1 MIGGDYS
8 EFLDHL
14 YYGDEFWIKYKGVV
28 YFIEGWYEDSKCT
41 IQCSLVT
48 KQSLKLLYEISSKS
62 MQDCAKKLLAQPLFE
77 GKTLPEIEQETE
89 WVDTEL
95 G

>member
-1 MIGGDYS
+1 MINGNYS
-8 EFLDHL
+8 EFLDNL
-14 YYGDEFWIKYKGVV
+14 YHGDEFWIKYKGVV

-48 KQSLKLLYEISSKS
+48 EQSLKLLYEISSKS
-62 MQDCAKKLLAQPLFE
+62 MQDCANKFLAQPVFE
-77 GKTLPEIEQETE
+77 GKKLPEIEQETE